1 MDPKLVLQM
10 LDQTCLGCSRQERER
25 NWPGAGRGR
34 RPEPQ
39 PELVFEHLKQTRG
52 NQVCNQAEITHHAP
66 VFGADVPLSGDDS
79 WLMSKS
85 SWSAVS

>member
-1 MDPKLVLQM
+1 MDQKLVLQM

-25 NWPGAGRGR
+25 NWLASGRGR

-39 PELVFEHLKQTRG
+39 PEFEHLKQTRG
-52 NQVCNQAEITHHAP
+52 NKVCNLAKITHHAP
-66 VFGADVPLSGDDS
+66 VFGAGLPLSGDDS